1 MKVNKNILMLV
12 MLVLIMM
19 LEPIPFEH
27 LYNTFPG
34 RAFILSMVVFFTINH
49 TILGLLA
56 TIILLASLQV
66 YVGNGRQGFTNND
79 PKTLIVTGKDRVT
92 IEDQIR
98 PKNICNINIPK
109 IHSKVNLP
117 FNTDTRSLMKF

>member
-1 MKVNKNILMLV
+1 
-12 MLVLIMM
+12 
-19 LEPIPFEH
+19 
-27 LYNTFPG
+27 
-34 RAFILSMVVFFTINH
+34 
-49 TILGLLA
+49 
-56 TIILLASLQV
+56 
-66 YVGNGRQGFTNND
+66 RQGFTNND

-117 FNTDTRSLMKF
+117 FNTDTRSLMEF

>member
-66 YVGNGRQGFTNND
+66 YVGSGRQGFTNND
-79 PKTLIVTGKDRVT
+79 PKTLTITGKDRVS
-92 IEDQIR
+92 IEYQIR
-98 PKNICNINIPK
+98 PKNICNIKSLRVYQLPVPSCPPK
-109 IHSKVNLP
+109 AS
-117 FNTDTRSLMKF
+117 

>member
-19 LEPIPFEH
+19 LEPIPLEH

-117 FNTDTRSLMKF
+117 FNTDTRSLMEF